1 VADEPVSALDVSVQA
16 QVLQLLMR
24 LKRERN
30 LTYLF
35 ITHDLSV
42 TEYICDRIAVM
53 YLGRIV
59 ELADSEDIYARTLHP
74 YTQALL
80 SAIPVA
86 DLDKKARLGQPQLE
100 YFPFWAFTV
109 VGKGGERVVLEP
121 AAPSS
126 LQGLQGLELPA
137 GSTRS
142 MDREVTGEVPVADPE
157 VPVET
162 ARAWLVERH
171 GEVEI
176 RQTVLYHLP
185 MYRTPYSWQGRTYR
199 AAVDA
204 VSGKVFPADFPSKA
218 EAPFVGVAVLA
229 LIVFGLEG
237 LIIQNLI
244 VKAAVMIMSAIPILG
259 IAWLTSRKV

>member
-1 VADEPVSALDVSVQA
+1 LAVACTQCGASIEPRAGERLLECSYCDTALVVDGSGTLFNEVMIPTVPVD
-16 QVLQLLMR
+16 QVPAHLR
-24 LKRERN
+24 R
-30 LTYLF
+30 F
-35 ITHDLSV
+35 
-42 TEYICDRIAVM
+42 
-53 YLGRIV
+53 LGG
-59 ELADSEDIYARTLHP
+59 SST
-74 YTQALL
+74 
-80 SAIPVA
+80 VA
-86 DLDKKARLGQPQLE
+86 DLDKKARLGEPDLE

-137 GSTRS
+137 GSTRP
-142 MDREVTGEVPVADPE
+142 MDREVTGEVPVAEPE

-185 MYRTPYSWQGRTYR
+185 MYRTPYSWQGKTYR

-204 VSGKVFPADFPSKA
+204 VSGKVFPADFPAKA

-237 LIIQNLI
+237 LIFQNLI
-244 VKAAVMIMSAIPILG
+244 LKAAVMLLSALPILG

>member
-1 VADEPVSALDVSVQA
+1 LAVSCTQCGASIEPRAGERLLQCTYCDTALVVDGSATLYHEMMVPTVALE
-16 QVLQLLMR
+16 QVPAHLR
-24 LKRERN
+24 R
-30 LTYLF
+30 F
-35 ITHDLSV
+35 
-42 TEYICDRIAVM
+42 
-53 YLGRIV
+53 LGGTSTI
-59 ELADSEDIYARTLHP
+59 
-74 YTQALL
+74 
-80 SAIPVA
+80 A
-86 DLDKKARLGQPQLE
+86 DLDTKASLEQPVLE

-109 VGKGGERVVLEP
+109 GGNGGESVVLQP

-137 GSTRS
+137 GTTRP
-142 MDREVTGEVPVADPE
+142 MREDATGGAPVIEPE
-157 VPVET
+157 VPLAT
-162 ARAWLVERH
+162 AREWLEQRQ
-171 GEVEI
+171 GEVAI

-204 VSGKVFPADFPSKA
+204 VSGKVFPAEFPAKA

-237 LIIQNLI
+237 LVIQNLI
-244 VKAAVMIMSAIPILG
+244 VKMAAYLISAVPILG